1 MAIQPEQPGVTRAR
15 VTIGFTLLLGM
26 AVTAWALRIE
36 PGNPIFYWGTL
47 AMAATWVCGAVTA
60 GAVDRSLLGPDE
72 GVTRPVR
79 QGLALGGLLLGL
91 FVAGA
96 FVIAGIPVLARPVEG
111 LLAHAEAG
119 WLPLVVLVTA
129 VNGIAEEVFY
139 RGALFEVAGRHAVL
153 VTTAIYAT
161 VTVVGGVPLLVL
173 AGLLL
178 GLATGVQRR
187 VTGGVV
193 APVVTH
199 LVWSL
204 GMLLLLPSTLDLAQ
218 RLWG

>member
-1 MAIQPEQPGVTRAR
+1 VTTQPAAADEQRRRIVLAVT
-15 VTIGFTLLLGM
+15 VVLGA

-36 PGNPIFYWGTL
+36 PGDPLFYWGTL
-47 AMAATWVCGAVTA
+47 AMAVMWLGGAAASRTVTVA
-60 GAVDRSLLGPDE
+60 SLRGDDAARE
-72 GVTRPVR
+72 AR

-91 FVAGA
+91 FVVGA
-96 FVIAGIPVLARPVEG
+96 FVIAAIPPLLGPVEG

-119 WLPLVVLVTA
+119 VLPLVVLVTA
-129 VNGIAEEVFY
+129 VNGLAEEVFF
-139 RGALFEVAGRHAVL
+139 RGALFEVVRRNVVL
-153 VTTAIYAT
+153 VTTGIYAA

-178 GLATGVQRR
+178 GLATGRQRE
-187 VTGGVV
+187 VTGGIV

-204 GMLLLLPSTLDLAQ
+204 GMLLLLPGTLSLAKG
-218 RLWG
+218 LWG

>member
-1 MAIQPEQPGVTRAR
+1 MTTQPETGVDRRGAVICTT
-15 VTIGFTLLLGM
+15 VMLGM
-26 AVTAWALRIE
+26 SVTAWALRIE
-36 PGNPIFYWGTL
+36 PGNPLFYWGTL
-47 AMAATWVCGAVTA
+47 AMAAVWLGGAGVA
-60 GAVDRSLLGPDE
+60 RSLGPSLLGPRE
-72 GVTRPVR
+72 GVSRAVR

-91 FVAGA
+91 FVVGA

-119 WLPLVVLVTA
+119 VLPLVVLVTA
-129 VNGIAEEVFY
+129 VNGLAEEVFF
-139 RGALFEVAGRHAVL
+139 RGALFEVIRRHVVL
-153 VTTAIYAT
+153 VTTAIYAA

-178 GLATGVQRR
+178 GLATGQQRR
-187 VTGGVV
+187 VTGGIV
-193 APVVTH
+193 APVITH

-204 GMLLLLPSTLDLAQ
+204 GMLLLLPATLDLAQ